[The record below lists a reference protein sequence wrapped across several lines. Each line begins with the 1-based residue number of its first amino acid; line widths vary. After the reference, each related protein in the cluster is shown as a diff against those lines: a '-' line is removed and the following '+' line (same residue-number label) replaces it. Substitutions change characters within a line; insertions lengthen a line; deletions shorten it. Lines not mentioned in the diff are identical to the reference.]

1 MKKSIL
7 FILFL
12 IAAMI
17 APAQATAPLPSGEG
31 HGGGS
36 APSVKYV
43 FYFIGDG
50 MGVNQ
55 INVTETYLAAL
66 KGKIGFEPILMSSFP
81 VVGLVNTYS
90 ATNGVTDSAAGGTA
104 LSSGVKTKN
113 GAIGVLEDLETPV
126 NSIAY
131 WAQQSGKAVG
141 VATSVAITHATP
153 ASFYGHQPSRQMY
166 YELGQDLCRSG
177 YDFFAGSDFHRPNTK
192 EGEPSLREQAKAA
205 GYTIV
210 AGNYKDYERRGRKAE
225 KLILLQS
232 DEQNEKLSSDHLPYS
247 LDQTKDDLTLEQI
260 TRAGINFLMSK
271 QKDGFFFQI
280 EGGMI
285 DYACHRNDIGN
296 AINEVLDMDK
306 AVRVAYEFYQQHP
319 DETIIVISADHET
332 GGLVMGKGPYELH
345 TDLLRYQRKSIDELK
360 WMLTQQYNKAPKKFT
375 QAAVEKVLKAQMGF
389 GSGITLDEKQ
399 QQRLQGRWNNIEK
412 AISDVNGL
420 AADAT
425 ADARTKANND
435 VKGRI
440 SDLCETVKHML
451 SEQALISWASGGHSN
466 GYVPVYAVGPGT
478 EVFQGRIDNIE
489 IAPAIARIAGYTVS
503 Q

>member
-1 MKKSIL
+1 MTKRFLSL
-7 FILFL
+7 LTAAFIALV
-12 IAAMI
+12 
-17 APAQATAPLPSGEG
+17 AQAE
-31 HGGGS
+31 
-36 APSVKYV
+36 VKYV

-66 KGKIGFEPILMSSFP
+66 KGKIGFEPICMASFP
-81 VVGLVNTYS
+81 VVGMANTYS

-104 LSSGVKTKN
+104 LACGKKTKN

-126 NSIAY
+126 TSIAY

-141 VATSVAITHATP
+141 VATTVAITHATP

-166 YELGQDLCRSG
+166 YELGKDLCASG
-177 YDFFAGSDFHRPNTK
+177 YDFFAGCDFHTPNTK
-192 EGEPSLREQAKAA
+192 AGEPSLRELAKAA

-210 AGNYKDYERRGRKAE
+210 TGNYKDYERRGRKAD
-225 KLILLQS
+225 KLILLQT
-232 DEQNEKLSSDHLPYS
+232 DEQNAKLDSDHLPYA

-296 AINEVLDMDK
+296 VINEVLDMDK
-306 AVRVAYEFYQQHP
+306 AVKVAYEFYQQHP
-319 DETIIVISADHET
+319 DETIIVITADHET
-332 GGLVMGKGPYELH
+332 GGLVMGRGPYELH

-360 WMLTQQYNKAPKKFT
+360 WMLKEQYKRSPKKFT
-375 QAAVEKVLKAQMGF
+375 RAAVDKVLKAEMGF

-399 QQRLQGRWNNIEK
+399 QQRLNGRWNNVEK
-412 AISDVNGL
+412 AMTAVNALPGDADV
-420 AADAT
+420 AARKK
-425 ADARTKANND
+425 ADDD
-435 VKGRI
+435 VKARI
-440 SDLCETVKHML
+440 SDMCETVKHIL
-451 SEQALISWASGGHSN
+451 SEVALISWASGGHSN

-489 IAPAIARIAGYTVS
+489 IAPAMARIAGYTIS
-503 Q
+503 E

>member
-1 MKKSIL
+1 MRKR
-7 FILFL
+7 FL
-12 IAAMI
+12 SLLLAA
-17 APAQATAPLPSGEG
+17 AFALTALSQ
-31 HGGGS
+31 S
-36 APSVKYV
+36 QVKYV

-55 INVTETYLAAL
+55 INVTETYQAAL

-104 LSSGVKTKN
+104 LASGHKTKN

-126 NSIAY
+126 SSIAV
-131 WAQQSGKAVG
+131 WAQQAGKAVG
-141 VATSVAITHATP
+141 IATTVAITHATP

-177 YDFFAGSDFHRPNTK
+177 FDFFAGCDFHKPYTR
-192 EGEPSLREQAKAA
+192 EGEPSLHEQAQAA
-205 GYTIV
+205 GYTILK
-210 AGNYKDYERRGRKAE
+210 GGYKEYLKKGRQAD
-225 KLILLQS
+225 KLILFQS
-232 DEQNEKLSSDHLPYS
+232 DRQNEKLGSDHLPYA
-247 LDQTKDDLTLEQI
+247 LDQERDDLTLEQI
-260 TRAGINFLMSK
+260 TRAGINYLMSK

-345 TDLLRYQRKSIDELK
+345 TDLLRYQRRSIDELK
-360 WMLTQQYNKAPKKFT
+360 WLLQQQYQRAPKKFT
-375 QAAVEKVLKAQMGF
+375 WAAVEKQLRELMGF
-389 GSGITLDEKQ
+389 GAGISLSDKQ
-399 QQRLQGRWNNIEK
+399 NERLQNRWKVVEK
-412 AISDVNGL
+412 AI
-420 AADAT
+420 AADE
-425 ADARTKANND
+425 KVND
-435 VKGRI
+435 RI
-440 SDLCETVKHML
+440 SDLCETVKHIL
-451 SEQALISWASGGHSN
+451 SEVALISWASGGHSN
-466 GYVPVYAVGPGT
+466 GYVPVYAIGPGT
-478 EVFQGRIDNIE
+478 EVFQGRIDNTE
-489 IAPAIARIAGYTVS
+489 IAPAMAKIAGYAVGE
-503 Q
+503 